1 MRSYVM
7 NLQSRCYDAADG
19 KLDDEQMKALADEA
33 MGAFGRLPIFGTS
46 VREAVNKKNWNML
59 AGAIGSCLQVDSQS
73 DKMSVTQTVQNSAES
88 NSSASSNANA
98 SINAVFDLIDSDE
111 GLSDEEKA
119 KLQSLLIDAK
129 KEAKK
134 KDSGAF
140 AEIGAK
146 ALEGVKNATPQVV
159 SGVLSFLASAAARA
173 FGA

>member
-1 MRSYVM
+1 MKSYVM

-19 KLDDEQMKALADEA
+19 KLNDEQMKSLADEA
-33 MGAFGRLPIFGTS
+33 MGAFGRLPIFGAS
-46 VREAVNKKNWNML
+46 VKEAVNKKNWNML
-59 AGAIGSCLQVDSQS
+59 AGAIGSCLQIDSQS

-88 NSSASSNANA
+88 NSSASSSATTNI
-98 SINAVFDLIDSDE
+98 STVIELIDSDE
-111 GLSDEEKA
+111 SLSEDVKA
-119 KLQSLLIDAK
+119 ELQSLLIDAK

-134 KDSGAF
+134 KDSSAF

-159 SGVLSFLASAAARA
+159 SGVLSFLASAAASA